1 MMMKVRSIFILELV
15 SFCLAGYENNIPN
28 SSTNIENLARLVN
41 EIKTESQLIKSENQ
55 LIWQKFLQLEIENDE
70 LKLKIKS
77 DKEKYQEMENKIIE
91 LDKMTQV
98 LDGY

>member
-1 MMMKVRSIFILELV
+1 MMKVRSIFILELV
-15 SFCLAGYENNIPN
+15 SLCLAGYENNIPN

-55 LIWQKFLQLEIENDE
+55 LIWQKFLQLEKENDE